1 MIIPTVG
8 FMTGPAV
15 ENLVLAEL
23 LDKPDK
29 PENGAQKGRGNW
41 GNWGF
46 HDLEKVAGVAKAAR
60 KRSGPAP
67 GAEKNF
73 ANTFCGSKN
82 PDEPHF
88 QIEVIC

>member
-1 MIIPTVG
+1 MKIPIVG

-41 GNWGF
+41 GNWGI
-46 HDLEKVAGVAKAAR
+46 
-60 KRSGPAP
+60 S
-67 GAEKNF
+67 
-73 ANTFCGSKN
+73 
-82 PDEPHF
+82 
-88 QIEVIC
+88 

>member
-29 PENGAQKGRGNW
+29 PENGAPKGRGNW
-41 GNWGF
+41 GN
-46 HDLEKVAGVAKAAR
+46 
-60 KRSGPAP
+60 
-67 GAEKNF
+67 
-73 ANTFCGSKN
+73 
-82 PDEPHF
+82 
-88 QIEVIC
+88 